1 MMAVVSREHAKA
13 TCLTGAAGVL
23 MIIVA
28 FVMMVVAAPG
38 HGHGPAKPPAVQ
50 LTTDVGHQLTSRSD
64 SARVRARRAGPAA
77 DSAWAE
83 AYVPSMISESWSAS
97 TSGRVA
103 RPPLARSAVS

>member
-1 MMAVVSREHAKA
+1 MLM
-13 TCLTGAAGVL
+13 LAG
-23 MIIVA
+23 A

-38 HGHGPAKPPAVQ
+38 HAHGLPHDPARPPAVQ
-50 LTTDVGHQLTSRSD
+50 LTTDVGRQLTSRSD

-97 TSGRVA
+97 SSGRAA
-103 RPPLARSAVS
+103 RPPLLSSPVS